1 MSYTIGWTVPKK
13 EQKNVV
19 EQIIET
25 KIDDV
30 NVKITN
36 SIDLDGEKIAE
47 EVKEQ
52 PKKRTR
58 KKKVD

>member
-1 MSYTIGWTVPKK
+1 MSYTIGWVVPKK

-19 EQIIET
+19 EQIIE
-25 KIDDV
+25 
-30 NVKITN
+30 
-36 SIDLDGEKIAE
+36 LDGEKIFEEVKKLEVKE

-52 PKKRTR
+52 PKKRIR

>member
-19 EQIIET
+19 EQIIEDLN
-25 KIDDV
+25 IDNIKLSV
-30 NVKITN
+30 
-36 SIDLDGEKIAE
+36 DLDGEKIAE

-52 PKKRTR
+52 LKKRTR
-58 KKKVD
+58 KKKAE

>member
-47 EVKEQ
+47 EVKGQ
-52 PKKRTR
+52 SKKRTR
-58 KKKVD
+58 KKKAE